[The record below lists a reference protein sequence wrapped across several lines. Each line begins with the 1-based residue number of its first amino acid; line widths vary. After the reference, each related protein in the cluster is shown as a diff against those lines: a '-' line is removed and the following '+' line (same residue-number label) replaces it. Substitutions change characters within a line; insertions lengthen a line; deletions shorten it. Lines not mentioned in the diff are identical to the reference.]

1 MIRDIEISYM
11 YIHITAYRNIH
22 LVYYINNTFQIKVL
36 SWLRVQKN
44 YFSKKKKKMLEKKEY

>member
-1 MIRDIEISYM
+1 MIRDIKISYM

-44 YFSKKKKKMLEKKEY
+44 IFQQKKKMLEKKEY